1 MGSPLYILYGIMLMF
16 LLMFRNFVSDPSTSV
31 VALEACGD
39 WSLQNIRKYISKTSL
54 LFKYFFKPSIH
65 RVSTVTHVS
74 YPCINKD
81 DYPATCNSANLI

>member
-1 MGSPLYILYGIMLMF
+1 MMMF

-31 VALEACGD
+31 VALEAACGD
-39 WSLQNIRKYISKTSL
+39 WSLRNIRKYILKASL

-65 RVSTVTHVS
+65 IISTVTHVS

-81 DYPATCNSANLI
+81 DYPATCNSANLL